1 MNPGDFDLIERA
13 FASSPPLLIM
23 SMVVVVVLWRKLEMR
38 EKKADETNERT
49 LLALRDVGTAIQALT
64 DEIRSRR

>member
-1 MNPGDFDLIERA
+1 MNPGDLDIVERIL
-13 FASSPPLLIM
+13 ASSPPLLIL
-23 SMVVVVVLWRKLEMR
+23 SMVIVVVLWRKLEAR

-49 LLALRDVGTAIQALT
+49 LNALHDVGTAIQALT